1 MATKK
6 PIDPADSPKLVLQ
19 GRVVTMNGSFKVIAD
34 GRVYTQNGD
43 IVAVQEA
50 SAPAPA
56 GFGNTA
62 VTNSGGTIY
71 PGLIDLHNHM
81 PYNVLPLWQVPKKF
95 SNRGQWARHAE
106 YQSKISAP
114 MQTLAA
120 TPDLLA
126 SICRYVEAKVLIGG
140 TTTGQGITLANQSGI
155 RRYFRGVVRNVEAT
169 DDEAALPAAST
180 RVPDVAAKDA
190 KTFLTR
196 LKKEKTC
203 YLLHLSEGT
212 DPTARR
218 AFQSLRIGDDNWAI
232 TSSLCG
238 IHAAALQAPDFQVL
252 AANGGSMVWSP
263 FSNLLLYGGTADVAA
278 AKAAGVPISLGCDWA
293 PSGSRNLLN
302 ELKVAQLFSE
312 ANGGIF
318 AARELVAMVTR
329 EAAGLLGWERV
340 VGTVEAGKRAD
351 LIIVQGAS
359 GDPYQQLIR
368 AKESDL
374 LLVMISGVGRF
385 GDATLM
391 RKLGFAGEAIT
402 IGGTKRMLFLA
413 HPAEDPLT
421 QNLTLA
427 GAGERLTR
435 ALRGLPALARQA
447 ERPRPIS
454 RLAMASAG
462 ANTWRLALDEVLDTG
477 VEMRVDLPVR
487 TPGGRSLRAA
497 AMRPVFAQTKKL
509 SATVMPL
516 AIDALTVVDDAAYLD
531 ALDTQKNVPD
541 TIKEGLR
548 DLWS

>member
-1 MATKK
+1 MATRK

-19 GRVVTMNGSFKVIAD
+19 GRVVTMNGAFKVIAD
-34 GRVYTQNGD
+34 GRVYTQNGE

-56 GFGNTA
+56 GFGSTA
-62 VTNSGGTIY
+62 VTDTGGTMF
-71 PGLIDLHNHM
+71 PGLIDLHNHL

-95 SNRGQWARHAE
+95 SNRGQWGRHAE
-106 YQSKISAP
+106 YHSKISAP

-120 TPDLLA
+120 TPELLA
-126 SICRYVEAKVLIGG
+126 SICRYVEAKALIGG

-169 DDEAALPAAST
+169 DDEASLPAAST
-180 RVPDVAAKDA
+180 RVPDVTAKDA
-190 KTFLTR
+190 QTFLAR

-212 DPTARR
+212 DATARR
-218 AFQSLRIGDDNWAI
+218 AFQALQIGGASWAI
-232 TSSLCG
+232 TPSLCG

-263 FSNLLLYGGTADVAA
+263 FSNMLLYGGTADVGA

-302 ELKVAQLFSE
+302 ELKVAHLFSE
-312 ANGGIF
+312 ANGAIF
-318 AARELVAMVTR
+318 TPRELVAMVTR
-329 EAAGLLGWERV
+329 EPGGLLGWERV
-340 VGTVEAGKRAD
+340 AGSLEAGKRAD
-351 LIIVQGAS
+351 LIVVEGTS

-374 LLVMISGVGRF
+374 VLVMINGVGRF
-385 GDATLM
+385 GDAALM
-391 RKLGFAGEAIT
+391 RKLGFAGEALRV
-402 IGGTKRMLFLA
+402 GGGSRMLFLA
-413 HPAEDPLT
+413 HPAEDPLV
-421 QNLTLA
+421 QQLTLGA
-427 GAGERLTR
+427 AGERLTR
-435 ALRGLPALARQA
+435 ALRGLPALARKA

-454 RLAMASAG
+454 PLAMARGG
-462 ANTWRLALDEVLDTG
+462 ANTWRLALDEILDTG
-477 VEMRVDLPVR
+477 VDLRANLPLR
-487 TPGGRSLRAA
+487 LPGGRTLRAA
-497 AMRPVFAQTKKL
+497 AMRPVFAETKKL
-509 SATVMPL
+509 SAAVMPL
-516 AIDALTVVDDAAYLD
+516 AIDALTVVDDADYLD
-531 ALDTQKNVPD
+531 ALDLQKNVPD